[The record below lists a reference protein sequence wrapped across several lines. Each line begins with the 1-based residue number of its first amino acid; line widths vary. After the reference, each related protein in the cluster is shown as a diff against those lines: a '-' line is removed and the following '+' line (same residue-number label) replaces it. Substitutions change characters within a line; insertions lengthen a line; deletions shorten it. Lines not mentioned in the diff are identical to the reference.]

1 MFVGFLYE
9 LRRRKIPVG
18 AQEAL
23 SLARALE
30 AGLHDSSLEG
40 FYDVARALCVHSEAH
55 LDAFDQAFLAH
66 FKGIEE
72 KGQALAG
79 ELLDW
84 LREAAEKPPR
94 QRSAAESAALDAL
107 DAATLQAL
115 FEQRMR
121 EQRRR
126 HDEGQRW
133 IGTRGTSPFGNAGK
147 AGAPEGFR
155 IEGDGGGRSALK
167 TADARLYRGYRD
179 DQVLDTRA
187 TGMALRKLRAFTREG
202 APDELD
208 LEGTIDATA
217 RNAGELE
224 VVLRPPRRP
233 DTRVL
238 LLLDVGGSMT
248 PHAHVVDRL
257 FSAAKQATH
266 FRELRTYYFHNCVYG
281 RVYRTERFSDPIPVP
296 ALLGDCGPHWKL
308 VVVGDALM
316 APYELMLRSNGTD
329 LFDEGGPEG
338 IVWLMQLAEHFHRHV
353 WLNPEPQSAWW
364 AQTVRTIRKVFPM
377 FTLTLGGLGEAV
389 THLVRR
395 GAARA

>member
-9 LRRRKIPVG
+9 LRRRKVPVG

-23 SLARALE
+23 ALARALE
-30 AGLHDSSLEG
+30 TGLHDSSLEG
-40 FYDVARALCVHSEAH
+40 FYDVARALCVHTEAH

-72 KGQALAG
+72 KGEALAE
-79 ELLDW
+79 ELLQW
-84 LREAAEKPPR
+84 LRDAAAKPPR
-94 QRSAAESAALDAL
+94 ERTPEESAALDAL

-115 FEQRMR
+115 FERRIR
-121 EQRRR
+121 EQRER
-126 HDEGQRW
+126 HDGGNRW
-133 IGTRGTSPFGNAGK
+133 IGTRGTSPFGSAGG

-155 IEGDGGGRSALK
+155 IEGQGGGRSALK

-187 TGMALRKLRAFTREG
+187 MGMALRKLRAFTREG
-202 APDELD
+202 VADELD
-208 LEGTIDATA
+208 LDETIDATA

-248 PHAHVVDRL
+248 PHAHLVDRL

-266 FRELRTYYFHNCVYG
+266 FKELRTFYFHNCVYG
-281 RVYRTERFSDPIPVP
+281 RVYRTERFSDPIPLP
-296 ALLGDCGPHWKL
+296 SLLADCGP
-308 VVVGDALM
+308 
-316 APYELMLRSNGTD
+316 
-329 LFDEGGPEG
+329 
-338 IVWLMQLAEHFHRHV
+338 
-353 WLNPEPQSAWW
+353 
-364 AQTVRTIRKVFPM
+364 
-377 FTLTLGGLGEAV
+377 
-389 THLVRR
+389 
-395 GAARA
+395 